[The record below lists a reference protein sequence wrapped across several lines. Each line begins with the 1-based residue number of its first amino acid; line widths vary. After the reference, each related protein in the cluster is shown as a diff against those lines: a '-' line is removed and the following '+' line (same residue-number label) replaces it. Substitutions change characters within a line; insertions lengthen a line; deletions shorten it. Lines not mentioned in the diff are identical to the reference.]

1 METEYQKREFTGV
14 WIPKVIVEDEELTV
28 FEKWIFAEI
37 SCFDE
42 FFMKKETLAK
52 RYSVSEKTIQR
63 SIATL
68 LSKGYVIE
76 KSNNGRNRILKAC
89 PVRVDKFVQSGW
101 TDMSSHTI
109 LDNNIENKEL
119 AKTEVF
125 AGVGFDVAGTAENAV
140 KFVEVE
146 PEDSNDQLIKKTR
159 RKPSNF
165 NDQPQEHPAVNKVLG
180 LFSEINTSYRDFFG
194 NKTQRKAVDSL
205 LKTHKVH
212 FEDIEQT
219 LAIASNYN
227 IDPKTFKAWAVY
239 TPLDLKKNWD
249 RIRDYAKSHIIKTQ
263 TEKPKVYYTK
273 GK

>member
-1 METEYQKREFTGV
+1 MQDQEQKREFTGV
-14 WIPKVIVEDEELTV
+14 WIPKDVVEDEELTV
-28 FEKWIFAEI
+28 FEKWIYAEI
-37 SCFDE
+37 SSFNE
-42 FFMKKETLAK
+42 FFMKKETLAN

-68 LSKGYVIE
+68 ISKGYVLE
-76 KSNNGRNRILKAC
+76 KGSNGRNRILKAC
-89 PVRVDKFVQSGW
+89 PVRVDKFVQSDR
-101 TDMSSHTI
+101 TDLSSHTI
-109 LDNNIENKEL
+109 LDNNIENKES

-125 AGVGFDVAGTAENAV
+125 AGSNVEVSGTAKNTV
-140 KFVEVE
+140 KFEQNE
-146 PEDSNDQLIKKTR
+146 PEDSNDHLIKKTR

-165 NDQPQEHPAVNKVLG
+165 KNQPPEHPLVNKVLG

-194 NKTQRKAVDSL
+194 NNTQRKAIDSL
-205 LKTHKVH
+205 LKTNKVH

-249 RIRDYAKSHIIKTQ
+249 RIRDYAKSHIIKKQ